1 MLKIPVVMMLHTFDY
16 TMERRL
22 GSFNLVWRQGSFCPL
37 YTSTRMQRP
46 QKGSNFY
53 VLQLIIKEVFRAR
66 QMQPCKSPFA
76 GSSNWMRG
84 GVTSIR
90 TNAEC
95 IGRLEEWSKESSTR
109 TPRPPTP
116 TPSTSLPWLVLE
128 CKQKIV
134 RLKLKLQVSTLLE
147 IVCSQDQGKSGRLIV
162 VGKVDHVPLRGRT
175 SLGRL
180 NFTV

>member
-1 MLKIPVVMMLHTFDY
+1 MTVGKLLPVVYFYKDAEATK
-16 TMERRL
+16 RI
-22 GSFNLVWRQGSFCPL
+22 
-37 YTSTRMQRP
+37 
-46 QKGSNFY
+46 KFY

-66 QMQPCKSPFA
+66 QMQPCKSPYA

-84 GVTSIR
+84 AGVASRR

-109 TPRPPTP
+109 TPRPPPP

-134 RLKLKLQVSTLLE
+134 RLKFKLQVSTLLE
-147 IVCSQDQGKSGRLIV
+147 IVCSQDQGKSGRLVV